1 MNYNEVNNLV
11 NLVNSEAKGNPL
23 KREWWNEETWYPDHS
38 GELPVYIVDVIT
50 SEGLV
55 KGRHDIMVYALQA
68 SNNVLVF
75 LVPDYQNN
83 EIGKKILAFN
93 DEIEG
98 AIDRYA
104 VLSVSLSLNPNLN
117 YCPSVENL
125 HFINDE
131 DMNKE
136 GGIL

>member
-125 HFINDE
+125 VFIKDE
-131 DMNKE
+131 EME

>member
-1 MNYNEVNNLV
+1 MNNLEV
-11 NLVNSEAKGNPL
+11 KKLINLVNSEAKGNPL
-23 KREWWNEETWYPDHS
+23 KRKWWNEETWYPDHS
-38 GELPVYIVDVIT
+38 GELPVYIVDIIT
-50 SEGLV
+50 SDGLV

-75 LVPDYQNN
+75 LVPDYVNN

-93 DEIEG
+93 GEIEG
-98 AIDRYA
+98 AVDRYA
-104 VLSVSLSLNPNLN
+104 VLSVSLTLNSNLN
-117 YCPSVENL
+117 YCSSIENL

-136 GGIL
+136 GGVL

>member
-1 MNYNEVNNLV
+1 MNNLEVKKLINLV
-11 NLVNSEAKGNPL
+11 NNEAKGNPL

-50 SEGLV
+50 SDGLV

-93 DEIEG
+93 GEIEG
-98 AIDRYA
+98 AVDRYA
-104 VLSVSLSLNPNLN
+104 VLSVSLTLNSNLN
-117 YCPSVENL
+117 YCSSIENL

>member
-1 MNYNEVNNLV
+1 MNNLEVKKLINLV
-11 NLVNSEAKGNPL
+11 NNEAKGNPL
-23 KREWWNEETWYPDHS
+23 KREWWNEETWYADHS
-38 GELPVYIVDVIT
+38 GELPVYIVDIIT

-83 EIGKKILAFN
+83 EFGKKILAFN
-93 DEIEG
+93 GELEG
-98 AIDRYA
+98 AVNRYA
-104 VLSVSLSLNPNLN
+104 KLSVLIQLDSDCEYYTAIEDVVFVS
-117 YCPSVENL
+117 
-125 HFINDE
+125 DE
-131 DMNKE
+131 EME

>member
-1 MNYNEVNNLV
+1 MNNLEV
-11 NLVNSEAKGNPL
+11 KKLINLVNSEAKGNPL
-23 KREWWNEETWYPDHS
+23 KRKWWNEETWYPDHS
-38 GELPVYIVDVIT
+38 GELPVYIVDIIT

-75 LVPDYQNN
+75 LVPDYVNN

-93 DEIEG
+93 GEIEG
-98 AIDRYA
+98 AVDRYA
-104 VLSVSLSLNPNLN
+104 VLSVSLTLNSNLN
-117 YCPSVENL
+117 YCSSIENL